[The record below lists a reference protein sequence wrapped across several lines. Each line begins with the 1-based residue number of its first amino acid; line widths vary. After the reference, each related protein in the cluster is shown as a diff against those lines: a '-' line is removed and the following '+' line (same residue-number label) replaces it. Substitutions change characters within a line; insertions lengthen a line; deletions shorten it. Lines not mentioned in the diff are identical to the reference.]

1 MTWVVLLLIL
11 VASQARHFET
21 TIKFTLF
28 GRNKGWIFIDKMTF
42 APGAAR
48 VIFETSVTG
57 VPYGKNTDVFLQA
70 IPQEKWEKESIDR
83 CNNPVRMP
91 LAIHEVKLDGST
103 TTSQFSYGIQDYQTY
118 YFVIKD
124 CQSRLLSEY
133 NNTNLSLNVKLHLL
147 NNNR

>member
-1 MTWVVLLLIL
+1 MICIEASQNHYAEFSILIISKISNMTWVVLLLIL

-57 VPYGKNTDVFLQA
+57 LPYGKNTDIFLQA
-70 IPQEKWEKESIDR
+70 VPQEKW
-83 CNNPVRMP
+83 
-91 LAIHEVKLDGST
+91 
-103 TTSQFSYGIQDYQTY
+103 
-118 YFVIKD
+118 
-124 CQSRLLSEY
+124 
-133 NNTNLSLNVKLHLL
+133 
-147 NNNR
+147 